1 MRKALFAIT
10 LLTCFGSF
18 AQHEVSKK
26 INTLLNQNVTFK
38 EYSMLSV
45 VARNPESQIKNVVDK
60 ATFATLKTE
69 ILSSLITNNDEQI
82 EVSIPYNGST
92 VVVQLYKANLFAEGF
107 HLDSDQNRSIAYNP
121 GLYYRGIVK
130 GDNESVAAFSF
141 FKNEMIGMVSSRPL
155 NNLVI
160 GKLDRANNTS
170 DYIIYSDADMNVKN
184 DFECHTEDTAT
195 DEPQSDNR
203 ILEPQS
209 TRCVTMYF
217 EIDHNLYISNG
228 RNTTTTT
235 NWMTAVFNNVQTLYN
250 NDNITV
256 ALKSIYIWT
265 TPDNYSGAT
274 SADYL
279 NMFRSV
285 RPAFDGDVGQL
296 IGIDSGG
303 LGGVAAT
310 VDGLCSVNN
319 YSYSDVNFSYNTVP
333 TYSWTIM
340 VITHEF
346 GHLLGS
352 PHTHA
357 CVWNG
362 NSTPIDSCGPSSIGP
377 TGEGYA
383 CMTTPPLLPSNAV
396 KGSIMSYCHLL
407 SVGINLANG
416 FGPQPAARI
425 LANVNSSNCLSTD
438 CINTCINTAVN
449 FNVTTNGTSATI
461 NWEQM
466 GNIANWEI
474 SVVPYTIFTP
484 IWTQVSGT
492 SYTVSDL
499 NPNTFYRIYVRPV
512 CSSNRTIANITSTF
526 VTDAEYCNDIVIT
539 DSGGTIGTYANKENY
554 IRTIIPNLPNKKIN
568 MNFSSF
574 FLYPNDYLYIYN
586 GNSTSSPD
594 MTNGGLSGTTIPG
607 PFESTAADG
616 SLTLQFI
623 SDSSVVR
630 PGFVA
635 TVSCTNF
642 LGTDSFEPHIDFTYS
657 PNPTNGLVSIHSIT
671 AITAITVYNS
681 IGQLLYQNKESTH
694 ETKVDMTAF
703 TSGTYFFKLKFDGRE
718 ANFKIIKN

>member
-45 VARNPESQIKNVVDK
+45 VDRNPESQIKNVVDK

-209 TRCVTMYF
+209 TKCVTMYF

-296 IGIDSGG
+296 IGIDSSG

-362 NSTPIDSCGPSSIGP
+362 NDTPIDSCGPSSIGP

-383 CMTTPPLLPSNAV
+383 CMTTPPLLPSNTV

-407 SVGINLANG
+407 NIGINLANG

-425 LANVNSSNCLSTD
+425 FQNVNSSFCLSTD
-438 CINTCINTAVN
+438 CINTCINTASN
-449 FNVTTNGTSATI
+449 FSVLFEGNEATI
-461 NWEQM
+461 TWQQA
-466 GNIANWEI
+466 GNMNWEI
-474 SVVPYTIFTP
+474 SVTPYSGLTTEWIPVSTP
-484 IWTQVSGT
+484 
-492 SYTVSDL
+492 SYTASNL
-499 NPNTFYRIYVRPV
+499 TPNTYYRVQVRPV
-512 CSSNRTIANITSTF
+512 CENDLRTITLHYIFLTG
-526 VTDAEYCNDIVIT
+526 AEYCNGIVIT
-539 DSGGTIGTYANKENY
+539 DVGGVGGNY
-554 IRTIIPNLPNKKIN
+554 LNNQDYVRVMMPNIPNKKIRLS
-568 MNFSSF
+568 FSSF
-574 FLYPNDYLYIYN
+574 FLELGDYLTIYN
-586 GNSTSSPD
+586 GNSTAAPD
-594 MTNGGLSGTTIPG
+594 LTNGGLSGNIIPN
-607 PFESTAADG
+607 PYESTAADG
-616 SLTLQFI
+616 SLTLKFT
-623 SDSSVVR
+623 SNSSIVR
-630 PGFVA
+630 TGFVA
-635 TVSCTNF
+635 AVSCTDF
-642 LGTDSFEPHIDFTYS
+642 LGTNAIEPNINFSYS

-703 TSGTYFFKLKFDGRE
+703 TTGTYFFKLKFDGRE

>member
-1 MRKALFAIT
+1 MRKALFIIT

-18 AQHEVSKK
+18 AQKEVSKR

-38 EYSMLSV
+38 QYSLLSLV
-45 VARNPESQIKNVVDK
+45 DRNPDSQIKNVVEK

-69 ILSSLITNNDEQI
+69 ILTGLIANNDEYI
-82 EVSIPYNGST
+82 EVSIPYNEST
-92 VVVQLYKANLFAEGF
+92 VVVQLYKVNLFAEGF
-107 HLDSDQNRSIAYNP
+107 HLDSDQARSITYNP
-121 GLYYRGIVK
+121 GQYYRGIVK
-130 GDNESVAAFSF
+130 GDNESVVALSF
-141 FKNEMIGMVSSRPL
+141 FKNEMIGMVSSQVF

-160 GKLDRANNTS
+160 GKLDRTNNAS
-170 DYIIYSDADMNVKN
+170 DYIIYSDADMKIKN
-184 DFECHTEDTAT
+184 DFECHAEDAVS
-195 DEPQSDNR
+195 ESQSDNNR

-217 EIDHNLYISNG
+217 EIDHNLYVSNG

-250 NDNITV
+250 NDSISI

-265 TPDNYSGAT
+265 NADTYHGET

-279 NMFRSV
+279 NMFHEL
-285 RPAFDGDVGQL
+285 RPVFDGDVGQL
-296 IGIDSGG
+296 VGIDSGG

-407 SVGINLANG
+407 NVGINLANG

-461 NWEQM
+461 NWEQI
-466 GNIANWEI
+466 GNVANWEI
-474 SVVPYTIFTP
+474 SVVPYSVFTP
-484 IWTQVSGT
+484 VWTQVSET

-499 NPNTFYRIYVRPV
+499 NPNTFYRIYVRPI
-512 CSSNRTIANITSTF
+512 CSSGRTTTNITATF
-526 VTDAEYCNDIVIT
+526 VTDAEYCNGIVVT

-586 GNSTSSPD
+586 GNSTSAPD
-594 MTNGGLSGTTIPG
+594 LTSGGLTGTTIPG

-630 PGFVA
+630 PGYVA

-642 LGTDSFEPHIDFTYS
+642 LGTNNFEPHIDFTYS
-657 PNPTNGLVSIHSIT
+657 PNPTNGWVSITSKT
-671 AITAITVYNS
+671 AISHVAVYNNL
-681 IGQLLYQNKESTH
+681 GQLLYDNNANTYD
-694 ETKVDMTAF
+694 TKVDIATF
-703 TSGTYFFKLKFDGRE
+703 SKGTYFFKLKFSGRE